1 MHNAL
6 ISVRE
11 MAMAEPRWSIKGP
24 HVVNCNC
31 EYGCPCQ
38 FNALPTYRTCV
49 AIAAWKIEEGHFGD
63 TRLDGLC
70 AVNIWAWPGAVH
82 EGDGSMLSVID
93 VRADA
98 AQRKALAA
106 ILQGEEAEP
115 GAVMLQI
122 YRSMCAVY
130 HEPQF
135 EPIAF
140 EIDVEGRTA
149 SLKVPGL
156 IETVVEPIRNP
167 VTGALHRA
175 RIDLPM
181 GKEYHLSEVASGST
195 RAGGPVP
202 LRFANRHAHLV
213 YNTITSAGPLAA

>member
-1 MHNAL
+1 
-6 ISVRE
+6 
-11 MAMAEPRWSIKGP
+11 MAMSELHWSITGP

-31 EYGCPCQ
+31 NYGCPCQ
-38 FNALPTYRTCV
+38 FNALPTYRACL
-49 AIAAWKIEEGHFGD
+49 AIAGWKIEEGHLGD
-63 TRLDGLC
+63 TRLDGLS
-70 AVNIWAWPGAVH
+70 AINIWAWPGAVH
-82 EGDGSMLSVID
+82 EGDGSMLSIID
-93 VRADA
+93 VRADE

-122 YRSMCAVY
+122 YRSMCIVCY
-130 HEPQF
+130 EPRF
-135 EPIAF
+135 EPIEL

-149 SLKVPGL
+149 RLEVPGL

-167 VTGALHRA
+167 VTGAIHRA

-181 GKEYHLSEVASGST
+181 GKEYHLSEIASGT
-195 RAGGPVP
+195 TTAGGPVP

-213 YNTITSAGPLAA
+213 YNTLTSAGPLAA

>member
-1 MHNAL
+1 
-6 ISVRE
+6 
-11 MAMAEPRWSIKGP
+11 
-24 HVVNCNC
+24 
-31 EYGCPCQ
+31 
-38 FNALPTYRTCV
+38 
-49 AIAAWKIEEGHFGD
+49 
-63 TRLDGLC
+63 
-70 AVNIWAWPGAVH
+70 
-82 EGDGSMLSVID
+82 

-130 HEPQF
+130 HPPRF
-135 EPIAF
+135 EPIEL
-140 EIDVEGRTA
+140 EIDVEGRA
-149 SLKVPGL
+149 ARLAVPGM

-181 GKEYHLSEVASGST
+181 GKEYQLSEVASGTT

-202 LRFANRHAHLV
+202 LRFADRHAHLV
-213 YNTITSAGPLAA
+213 YNTMTSAGPMAA